1 MLRACL
7 SLQTMKI
14 IIIFFSFFLIKI
26 SSESER
32 RKATDIREIK
42 DAYEKRL
49 TQITKSAKSEIHRL
63 VSFKKNLMN
72 HNQLN
77 IQCSIMNG
85 ICLYSFVWHS
95 F

>member
-1 MLRACL
+1 MCYEHV
-7 SLQTMKI
+7 STTMKI
-14 IIIFFSFFLIKI
+14 INNFFLLLFFFIKI

-63 VSFKKNLMN
+63 VS
-72 HNQLN
+72 LN
-77 IQCSIMNG
+77 
-85 ICLYSFVWHS
+85 YF
-95 F
+95 